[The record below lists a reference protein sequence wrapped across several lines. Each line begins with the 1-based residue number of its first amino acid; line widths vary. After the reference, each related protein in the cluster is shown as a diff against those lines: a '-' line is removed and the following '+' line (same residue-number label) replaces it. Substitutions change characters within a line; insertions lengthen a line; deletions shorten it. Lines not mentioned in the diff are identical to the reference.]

1 MIIVLLGDLK
11 QKRHEDMSQ
20 NPKEKNENIKVLF
33 NNDDYSIEPYVLF
46 DYSIRSNQTRD
57 SYFRRL
63 KTFFNYSKV
72 DGIDFREKCNNFAIG
87 RQYPNQALKLI
98 LDFLQFQKQRVE
110 LKEITSGTLKNY
122 QKTLKSYCD
131 TTDIVV
137 PWKKI
142 IRGLPRGKRYAD
154 DRAPTLEEIQKIVD
168 YPDRRMKPI
177 VCVMASS
184 GIRVGAWDYLKWG
197 HVIPIV
203 SKEDKAIVVAA
214 KLRVYVD
221 EDDEYYTFISPE
233 AYYLLKNWI
242 FFKIKHFN
250 RGAKSDILI
259 CFYRFL

>member
-1 MIIVLLGDLK
+1 
-11 QKRHEDMSQ
+11 MSQ
-20 NPKEKNENIKVLF
+20 NPQEKKENIQLLS
-33 NNDDYSIEPYVLF
+33 NNDDYSIEPYVLY
-46 DYSIRSNQTRD
+46 DYSIRSHQTGD

-72 DGIDFREKCNNFAIG
+72 DRIDFREKCNSFARMG
-87 RQYPNQALKLI
+87 RQYPNQTLKLI
-98 LDFLQFQKQRVE
+98 LEFLQFQKQRVE
-110 LKEITSGTLKNY
+110 NKEITSGTLKNY
-122 QKTLKSYCD
+122 QKTLKSFCE

-168 YPDRRMKPI
+168 YPDRRIKPI

-197 HVIPIV
+197 HVIPSV
-203 SKEDKAIVVAA
+203 SKDDNAVVVAA
-214 KLRVYVD
+214 KLRVYAN

-233 AYYLLKNWI
+233 AYYLLKNWMG
-242 FFKIKHFN
+242 FSTKKW
-250 RGAKSDILI
+250 
-259 CFYRFL
+259 